1 MGLIDTT
8 DKAIRLL
15 LGRRFTSDGITIGQ
29 ESFTST
35 LDINSGEVYTD
46 KNLIPTSSL
55 PFSGSSQ
62 NGETHQSTLKYW
74 YRHKLTKSNLDT
86 DVWFFVSPPGSD
98 SGITPQL
105 INDNQEV
112 NFISNKYAQSSL
124 ANANA
129 EDATPGYNIIV
140 YKSTSL
146 DSGSLGGSA
155 IVSTND
161 YQFDYKTGVLQFDAN
176 KPASNQ
182 YVYIT
187 AYQYVGRTLADEDF
201 RNLFRLT
208 GSSFNTTNDLEIT
221 GSLIVTQ
228 TLTASDV
235 NIDDWNSVSS
245 SLATLETDRISLQNS
260 FNSYTSSTDLRL
272 DSIEAATGSYL
283 QASDLVSLNTFTGS
297 ANSRL
302 ASIEAATGS
311 YVVNSQTGSFLVTGS
326 VSANMITLEKADGS
340 TFDLEVASSIFRQTG
355 SVYATT
361 NDIDVTGSLQV
372 NFNESDQEFRIS
384 SQSITQFK
392 VNNQGIAVFTSQSIE
407 PVFVSG
413 GMYYSSNGAFFL
425 GTTD

>member
-15 LGRRFTSDGITIGQ
+15 LSRRFTSDDITIGQ

-35 LDINSGEVYTD
+35 LDINSGEIYTD

-62 NGETHQSTLKYW
+62 NGETYQSTLKYW
-74 YRHKLTKSNLDT
+74 YRQKLTKSNLDT
-86 DVWFFVSPPGSD
+86 DVWFFLSPAGSD

-112 NFISNKYAQSSL
+112 NFISNKYAQASL

-129 EDATPGYNIIV
+129 EDATPGYNVIV

-146 DSGSLGGSA
+146 NSGSLGAGD

-201 RNLFRLT
+201 RNLF
-208 GSSFNTTNDLEIT
+208 
-221 GSLIVTQ
+221 
-228 TLTASDV
+228 
-235 NIDDWNSVSS
+235 
-245 SLATLETDRISLQNS
+245 
-260 FNSYTSSTDLRL
+260 
-272 DSIEAATGSYL
+272 
-283 QASDLVSLNTFTGS
+283 
-297 ANSRL
+297 
-302 ASIEAATGS
+302 
-311 YVVNSQTGSFLVTGS
+311 SQTGSFY
-326 VSANMITLEKADGS
+326 N
-340 TFDLEVASSIFRQTG
+340 
-355 SVYATT
+355 TT
-361 NDIDVTGSLQV
+361 NNVGITGSLFV
-372 NFNESDQEFRIS
+372 NFEDSADEFVIAS
-384 SQSITQFK
+384 ASVEQFK
-392 VNNQGIAVFTSQSIE
+392 VNNEGVVVFTSQSTE
-407 PVFVSG
+407 PTFVSG
-413 GMYYSSNGAFFL
+413 GMYYNSSGSFFL

>member
-62 NGETHQSTLKYW
+62 NGSTHESTLKYW
-74 YRHKLTKSNLDT
+74 YRQKLTKSNLDS
-86 DVWFFVSPPGSD
+86 DVWFFVSPAGSD

-129 EDATPGYNIIV
+129 EDVTPGYNVIV

-146 DSGSLGGSA
+146 NSGSLGPSA

-161 YQFDYKTGVLQFDAN
+161 YQFDYKTGVLQFDEN

-201 RNLFRLT
+201 RNIFSRT
-208 GSSFNTTNDLEIT
+208 GSFYSTTNDIRIT
-221 GSLIVTQ
+221 GSLSVNFADSADEFVV
-228 TLTASDV
+228 AS
-235 NIDDWNSVSS
+235 
-245 SLATLETDRISLQNS
+245 
-260 FNSYTSSTDLRL
+260 
-272 DSIEAATGSYL
+272 
-283 QASDLVSLNTFTGS
+283 
-297 ANSRL
+297 
-302 ASIEAATGS
+302 ASIEQFKI
-311 YVVNSQTGSFLVTGS
+311 N
-326 VSANMITLEKADGS
+326 NDG
-340 TFDLEVASSIFRQTG
+340 VAVF
-355 SVYATT
+355 A
-361 NDIDVTGSLQV
+361 
-372 NFNESDQEFRIS
+372 
-384 SQSITQFK
+384 SQST
-392 VNNQGIAVFTSQSIE
+392 E
-407 PVFVSG
+407 PSFVSG